1 MEERIAGGY
10 DPFVLPFMIGIVFI
24 LTYLL
29 IALIRIICIM
39 PKSDRK
45 RLGLSLLKPKIIYK
59 NIKDIF
65 GDCLLHLKIFKCNP
79 LLGYMHASI
88 AFGWFMLIVIG
99 HIEVALFTP
108 QRNGILYYPLFYR
121 YFVAEQTP
129 TPKGSLFFFL
139 MDFFLLIVL
148 SGIGLAMF
156 KRIRSSALG
165 MKRTTKP
172 CVADRIALYCL
183 WAIFPL
189 RLLAEGLTAEISG
202 GGFLTKSTNT
212 LLANFFGNDINVLP
226 MWWAYSIVLGL
237 FFLALPFSRY
247 MHIPTEPLYILL
259 RNAGIKPSH
268 PRKGIA
274 EAEIYS
280 CSSCGICLDA
290 CPMNTQ
296 KKNLKYSSVYFI
308 RFLRRNNT
316 QKTNEIADK
325 CLMCGKCVAA
335 CPVSVDSCAL
345 KQSQRSTITN
355 KLPYNYSFLND
366 VTINSEPHISDINA
380 QSGSDNNNVLYF
392 AGCMTHLTPAIIRSM
407 TSIFETV
414 KEKYVFADKE
424 GGICCGRPLILAGR
438 TDAAKEVIEK
448 NRELVR
454 SSGCKTIV
462 LSCPICMKIFKEEY
476 NLQGVTILHHTQYI
490 NNLILQGRLKL
501 NKSEESFVYHDPC
514 ELGRGCNI
522 YNEPRN
528 VISAIG
534 ELKKA
539 DKEKDKS
546 ICCGGSLGSLTLD
559 YADRTQIT
567 RESLQALTIENPD
580 KIVTACPLCLKTFG
594 DQSDTPVIDIAQ
606 AVADNIK

>member
-1 MEERIAGGY
+1 
-10 DPFVLPFMIGIVFI
+10 
-24 LTYLL
+24 
-29 IALIRIICIM
+29 
-39 PKSDRK
+39 
-45 RLGLSLLKPKIIYK
+45 
-59 NIKDIF
+59 
-65 GDCLLHLKIFKCNP
+65 
-79 LLGYMHASI
+79 
-88 AFGWFMLIVIG
+88 
-99 HIEVALFTP
+99 
-108 QRNGILYYPLFYR
+108 
-121 YFVAEQTP
+121 
-129 TPKGSLFFFL
+129 
-139 MDFFLLIVL
+139 
-148 SGIGLAMF
+148 
-156 KRIRSSALG
+156 
-165 MKRTTKP
+165 
-172 CVADRIALYCL
+172 
-183 WAIFPL
+183 
-189 RLLAEGLTAEISG
+189 
-202 GGFLTKSTNT
+202 
-212 LLANFFGNDINVLP
+212 
-226 MWWAYSIVLGL
+226 
-237 FFLALPFSRY
+237 
-247 MHIPTEPLYILL
+247 
-259 RNAGIKPSH
+259 
-268 PRKGIA
+268 
-274 EAEIYS
+274 
-280 CSSCGICLDA
+280 
-290 CPMNTQ
+290 
-296 KKNLKYSSVYFI
+296 
-308 RFLRRNNT
+308 
-316 QKTNEIADK
+316 
-325 CLMCGKCVAA
+325 
-335 CPVSVDSCAL
+335 
-345 KQSQRSTITN
+345 
-355 KLPYNYSFLND
+355 
-366 VTINSEPHISDINA
+366 
-380 QSGSDNNNVLYF
+380 
-392 AGCMTHLTPAIIRSM
+392 MTHLTPAIIRSM

-462 LSCPICMKIFKEEY
+462 LSCPICMKVFKEEY